1 MNKLNN
7 DELGF
12 ARVRELVAHYAITP
26 EATQVLTSMRLKTS
40 LNAVNLLLN
49 ETGEMLEIL
58 KQGLHVPFV
67 SSDSINPLF
76 QRVNKG
82 LILNATELERIAD
95 LSSLYLI
102 SMVS

>member
-12 ARVRELVAHYAITP
+12 ERVRELVAHYAITP
-26 EATQVLTSMRLKTS
+26 EAKQVLTSMRLKTS

-58 KQGLHVPFV
+58 KQEPPV
-67 SSDSINPLF
+67 
-76 QRVNKG
+76 
-82 LILNATELERIAD
+82 
-95 LSSLYLI
+95 YLCFGRAKTCNDI
-102 SMVS
+102 TGWNF